1 MRDGDKT
8 TGRGNTPPRISLEA
22 FLTWLRQHPEFG
34 ALAGTVIVFIGFSF
48 AATRFLSVDS
58 LANILTVAA
67 ELGIVSAG
75 VTFLMISGEFDLSVG
90 SVLGVAAMIFALTAR
105 AGWPHI
111 AGVLLALL
119 ASAGIGLINGVITV
133 RTSIPSFITT
143 LGTMMFWRG
152 ILLAV
157 TGGFPV
163 SYFPAGTPW
172 MFLTLNGRFAGQFR
186 ASALWFLGIML
197 LLNLVLVRTRYGNAV
212 YATGGNK
219 DAARVLGVPTGRV
232 KCVNFV
238 ISAVLAGLAG
248 CVQFARFYSVDP
260 MRGYGLELEAIAA
273 AVIGGTLLTGGA
285 GNLIGTLFG
294 VLLVGMVRSGLVQ
307 SGAPAYWYQAFVGLI
322 VVVAV
327 IINTRLRR
335 WALG

>member
-1 MRDGDKT
+1 MVAKGT
-8 TGRGNTPPRISLEA
+8 AGGAGSPPRFFHRLA
-22 FLTWLRQHPEFG
+22 LWLRRHPEFG
-34 ALAGTVIVFIGFSF
+34 AVAGTIIVFIGFSF
-48 AATRFLSVDS
+48 TATHFLTADS
-58 LANILTVAA
+58 IASILTVAA

-90 SVLGVAAMIFALTAR
+90 SVLGVAAMIFALTAK

-111 AGVLLALL
+111 AGWLLALL
-119 ASAGIGLINGVITV
+119 ASGGIGFLNGFITV
-133 RTSIPSFITT
+133 RAGIPSFITT

-163 SYFPAGTPW
+163 SYFPPGTPW
-172 MFLTLNGRFAGQFR
+172 MFLVLNGRFAGQFR
-186 ASALWFLGIML
+186 ASAIWFLGIIL
-197 LLNLVLVRTRYGNAV
+197 LLNLILVRTRYGNAV

-219 DAARVLGVPTGRV
+219 EAARVLGVSTDRV
-232 KCVNFV
+232 KLVNFV

-248 CVQFARFYSVDP
+248 CIQFARFLSVDP
-260 MRGYGLELEAIAA
+260 MRGLGLELEAIAA

-307 SGAPAYWYQAFVGLI
+307 AGAPPYWYQAFVGLI

-327 IINTRLRR
+327 VINTNLRR
-335 WALG
+335 WAFK